1 MGEGMIAYFSLLQSN
16 TLGSLTTGKP
26 YGLKGYRMV
35 SLVSGDD
42 WGLEAYRLQ
51 STSLSPAGRTF
62 PAIAGHKGRRYKKAV
77 AVGDLI

>member
-51 STSLSPAGRTF
+51 STSSSPPPGVHSRPL
-62 PAIAGHKGRRYKKAV
+62 PAIKAGSTKKRSP
-77 AVGDLI
+77 